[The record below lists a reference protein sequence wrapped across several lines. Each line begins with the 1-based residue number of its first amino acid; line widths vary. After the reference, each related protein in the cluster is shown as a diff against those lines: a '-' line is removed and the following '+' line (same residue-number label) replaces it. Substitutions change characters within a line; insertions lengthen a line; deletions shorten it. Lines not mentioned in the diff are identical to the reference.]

1 MKPSVIFLIV
11 FSFFISYK
19 GQTQIKEFK
28 KLPYLSHGL
37 SERKAAEHLL
47 SRFTFGVN
55 NDDIDAA
62 IKLGLENWL
71 MSQLKGEIPD
81 PELDEKLEALPAINM
96 TNQEIVAKYSLGAQL
111 RKKAIEEGLIGKEE
125 IGEEDKEKLKKA
137 YLELAAKYGLK
148 PVKELEN
155 QTINHKILRAVYS
168 KNQMHEVLTDF
179 WFNHFNVFMGKNQ
192 TSRFVLS
199 YERDAIR
206 PHVTGTF
213 ADMLKATAK
222 SPAMLTYLDNFLSM
236 AEDGQGFKM
245 QNTNNRPKGLNEN
258 YAREIMELHTLGV
271 DGGYTQDDV
280 RNAARIFTG
289 WTIYPMG
296 DENNNKLVKLLENIG
311 EEKLAARGFVR
322 EGDFLFAPNRHEKGS
337 KEVMGVTYDHGG
349 YEEGLRFLDNLSKH
363 PSTARFICTKLA
375 RRFIN
380 DDPDGE
386 VIKAMSETFIRTR
399 GNIEEVLLVMVYHY
413 SFWKS
418 SAIHQKI
425 KSPFEYAISAVR
437 ALKVEINNPAPLSNW
452 ITKMG
457 QKLYF
462 YQAPTGFPD
471 KGKFWINTGSLLNRM
486 NFGLDLA
493 NGKIKGLSYDPEKLM
508 QNQEPESPQDAVV
521 KFGKSLFPERNIQST
536 IARLTPL
543 VDDPEFSKKINN
555 ANQSDTYHHE
565 DEDFVRQEDMNLL
578 SVNSK
583 ITHVLGML
591 IGSPEFQRK

>member
-1 MKPSVIFLIV
+1 MKPSVIFLIA

-47 SRFTFGVN
+47 SRFTFGAN

-71 MSQLKGEIPD
+71 MLQLKGEIPD
-81 PELDEKLEALPAINM
+81 PKLDKKLEALPALNM
-96 TNQEIVAKYSLGAQL
+96 TNQEIVTKYSLGAQL

-337 KEVMGVTYDHGG
+337 KEVMGVTYDQGG

-386 VIKAMSETFIRTR
+386 VIKAMSETFIRSG
-399 GNIEEVLLVMVYHY
+399 GNIEEVLLVMVYHD

-536 IARLTPL
+536 ISRLTPL
-543 VDDPEFSKKINN
+543 VDDQEFSKKINK
-555 ANQSDTYHHE
+555 ANQSDTHHHE

>member
-47 SRFTFGVN
+47 SRFTFGAN

-71 MSQLKGEIPD
+71 MLQLKGEIPD
-81 PELDEKLEALPAINM
+81 PKLDKKLEALPALNM
-96 TNQEIVAKYSLGAQL
+96 TNQEIVTKYSLGAQL

-337 KEVMGVTYDHGG
+337 KRGHG
-349 YEEGLRFLDNLSKH
+349 S
-363 PSTARFICTKLA
+363 
-375 RRFIN
+375 
-380 DDPDGE
+380 
-386 VIKAMSETFIRTR
+386 
-399 GNIEEVLLVMVYHY
+399 
-413 SFWKS
+413 
-418 SAIHQKI
+418 
-425 KSPFEYAISAVR
+425 
-437 ALKVEINNPAPLSNW
+437 
-452 ITKMG
+452 
-457 QKLYF
+457 
-462 YQAPTGFPD
+462 
-471 KGKFWINTGSLLNRM
+471 
-486 NFGLDLA
+486 DL
-493 NGKIKGLSYDPEKLM
+493 
-508 QNQEPESPQDAVV
+508 
-521 KFGKSLFPERNIQST
+521 
-536 IARLTPL
+536 
-543 VDDPEFSKKINN
+543 
-555 ANQSDTYHHE
+555 
-565 DEDFVRQEDMNLL
+565 
-578 SVNSK
+578 
-583 ITHVLGML
+583 
-591 IGSPEFQRK
+591 